1 MDMRGRMINKRLS
14 KRFILLFFLALAM
27 ACNLPLTKTKPFTG
41 ISPILTASAAA
52 RMGEPTN
59 EIVEGNNPAFT
70 STGYYVIQ
78 SGDTLPALTSRFQ
91 IPESQMVEL
100 LPFLDTTDNRTTLPA
115 GEVTYI
121 NLQDFSTGE
130 KLKKILPNNY
140 FVYGPTQAD
149 FDLEDF
155 ISRSSGWLNSYIDRS
170 GGNAVSGIQIV
181 RGTAESYSI
190 SPKVLLAVLEYHL
203 HALSDPA
210 IPRSFSL
217 GNTEVNRK
225 TLGKQLSWAANVLNN
240 GYYGWREGTQV
251 TFNDSQGQQITPNP
265 FDNAASVGLIYYYSR
280 FLSGI
285 DLQEAISE
293 QGFIS
298 TYQNLFGQIDLD
310 TDQKSPLF
318 PSDLQHPELDMPLQP
333 GLKWAYTGGPHS
345 GWGVGLPFA
354 AIDFAPPA
362 ETAGCD
368 PSPYWVT
375 SASDGVISRV
385 DIGSLTVDLDGD
397 GKSATGW
404 TVQYIHL
411 SNVKTFSRG
420 ESIQKGEQLGH
431 PSCIG
436 GNSSGRNI
444 HISRLYNGEWIPAG
458 GVIPLVL
465 EGWKAGYGEKEYK
478 GSLTKGDLT
487 LTASSVGE
495 WFSQLP
501 LLK

>member
-1 MDMRGRMINKRLS
+1 MINKRIS
-14 KRFILLFFLALAM
+14 KRVILQFFLALTM

-41 ISPILTASAAA
+41 ISPILTATAAA
-52 RMGEPTN
+52 RMGKTN
-59 EIVEGNNPAFT
+59 PEIVEGQNPATT
-70 STGYYVIQ
+70 SRGTYVIQ

-91 IPESQMVEL
+91 LPESQIVGL
-100 LPFLDTTDNRTTLPA
+100 LPFLDSSNNRTTLPA
-115 GEVTYI
+115 GEVTHI
-121 NLQDFSTGE
+121 NFQDFSAGE
-130 KLKKILPNNY
+130 KLIKVLPNNY

-149 FDLEDF
+149 FDLEDY
-155 ISRSSGWLNSYIDRS
+155 ISRSSGWLNGYIDRS

-190 SPKVLLAVLEYHL
+190 SPKILLSLLEYHL

-217 GNTEVNRK
+217 GNTEENRK
-225 TLGKQLSWAANVLNN
+225 ALGKQLSWAANILNN

-251 TFNDSQGQQITPNP
+251 SFTDSTGQQIKPNP
-265 FDNAASVGLIYYYSR
+265 LDNAASVALIYYYSR
-280 FLSGI
+280 FLSGTE
-285 DLQEAISE
+285 LQGAISE

-298 TYQNLFGQIDLD
+298 TFQSLFGQIDLD
-310 TDQKSPLF
+310 SDQKYPLF
-318 PSDLQHPELDMPLQP
+318 PSDLQQPELDLPLQP

-345 GWGVGLPFA
+345 GWGVGFPFA
-354 AIDFAPPA
+354 AVDFAPPA
-362 ETAGCD
+362 EIAGCD

-385 DIGSLTVDLDGD
+385 DNGSLTVDLDGD

-411 SNVKTFSRG
+411 STVKTFSKG
-420 ESIQKGEQLGH
+420 ESVQKGELLGH

-444 HISRLYNGEWIPAG
+444 HIARLYNGEWIPAG
-458 GVIPLVL
+458 GVIPMVL
-465 EGWKAGYGEKEYK
+465 GGWKAAYGEKEYK
-478 GSLTKGDLT
+478 GSLMKGDLT
-487 LTASSVGE
+487 LKASSVGE
-495 WFSQLP
+495 WFSQIP
-501 LLK
+501 ISN